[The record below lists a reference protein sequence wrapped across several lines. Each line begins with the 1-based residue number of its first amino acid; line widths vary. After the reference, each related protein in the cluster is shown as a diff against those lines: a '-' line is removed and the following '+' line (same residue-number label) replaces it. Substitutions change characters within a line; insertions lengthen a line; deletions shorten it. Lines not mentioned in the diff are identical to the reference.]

1 MALSEN
7 LSIGQITPNFSG
19 KSLQGEVVFHE
30 WLNNSWGVLMFYP
43 GAFTPICTTEM
54 CSLTKKHKVCH
65 LTEYLKPSFITY
77 THQDNSLNATKET
90 ESKHVSRKMLS
101 VANGQYLSTENWA
114 PSSQGVYLTFI
125 VKRIF

>member
-77 THQDNSLNATKET
+77 FQHYRNFAKGIAKFSEFARIVL
-90 ESKHVSRKMLS
+90 
-101 VANGQYLSTENWA
+101 
-114 PSSQGVYLTFI
+114 LTFI
-125 VKRIF
+125 DGKQTSSA